1 MHKIKLI
8 RNGEIKMKILEKIAL
23 IIYSYIILLI
33 SVLLCVLVFGW
44 VDMKFVGD
52 IIQTILVG
60 ETSSKIVLGVSIV
73 FILLSIRC
81 IFFDKTSKEQIHERQ
96 GVLLENENGKL
107 MISKDTIE
115 NLVSTVAKQ
124 YKTADEIT
132 TSVDLDKENNV
143 IVYVNLVVSSE
154 AVIKD
159 LSANL
164 QQEIKEKIKQ
174 ATDLEVKQVN
184 IKVKN
189 IASSK
194 EEKSKK

>member
-1 MHKIKLI
+1 
-8 RNGEIKMKILEKIAL
+8 MKILEKIAL

-107 MISKDTIE
+107 MISE

>member
-1 MHKIKLI
+1 
-8 RNGEIKMKILEKIAL
+8 MKILEKIAL

-143 IVYVNLVVSSE
+143 IVYVNLV
-154 AVIKD
+154 IKD

>member
-1 MHKIKLI
+1 
-8 RNGEIKMKILEKIAL
+8 MKILEKIAL

-81 IFFDKTSKEQIHERQ
+81 IFFDITSKEQIHERQ